1 MDTANKKSR
10 GLYWLLFLLSVVVFF
25 VVYAFAG
32 NFITVTLP
40 FVVYFFAK
48 ALDII

>member
-1 MDTANKKSR
+1 MDTVNKKSR
-10 GLYWLLFLLSVVVFF
+10 GLYWLLFLLSIVLFF
-25 VVYAFAG
+25 LVYTFAG

-40 FVVYFFAK
+40 FVFYTFVK

>member
-1 MDTANKKSR
+1 MDTVNKKSR
-10 GLYWLLFLLSVVVFF
+10 GLYWLLFLLSLVVFF
-25 VVYAFAG
+25 LVYTFAG

-40 FVVYFFAK
+40 FVFYFFVK

>member
-1 MDTANKKSR
+1 MDTVNKKSR

-32 NFITVTLP
+32 NFNTVTLP